1 MLWRLKH
8 QIYKTKTD
16 KLKILK
22 KLSKKPK
29 LLNVCTNCNCCCCGL
44 RYHCNWTCFEVVK
57 MNLIFLKIFMIS
69 NDSINLNLTDLLK
82 PFTIILK
89 KIQYKIK
96 FIILSERL
104 VALSIILRLYSL
116 TALFC
121 NAIFC
126 AVGCRAFYMIYD
138 VIVMFKTRLVFNL

>member
-8 QIYKTKTD
+8 QM
-16 KLKILK
+16 K
-22 KLSKKPK
+22 KLSKKSK
-29 LLNVCTNCNCCCCGL
+29 LLNVCTTCNCGL
-44 RYHCNWTCFEVVK
+44 RYCCNWTCFQVVK
-57 MNLIFLKIFMIS
+57 MNLTFLKIFMIS
-69 NDSINLNLTDLLK
+69 NDSIYLNLTDLLK

-96 FIILSERL
+96 FAILSERL